1 MRWWCYL
8 FCAVA
13 ICTLPLVG
21 SGQGRFRTLTP
32 ARTQVVEQTGQ
43 FVFSRI
49 WYGGDRSTWSH
60 DYPRADLNLPKI
72 LDDVTTIDVHLG
84 ASNVFRLNDPE
95 LFGHPIIYISE
106 PGFCQ
111 MSEREVRGLRDCWLK
126 GGFVIFDDFAARQW
140 DNFALQVRRAL
151 PDKRLIEIDVTH
163 PIFQVFFGM
172 QTLDFPHPLVP
183 VEPSYWGIFE
193 DNDPAKR
200 MMAIVNYN
208 NDGAEYWE

>member
-13 ICTLPLVG
+13 SCTLPLVG

-32 ARTQVVEQTGQ
+32 ARNQVVEQTGQ

-49 WYGGDRSTWSH
+49 RYGGDRSTWNH

-84 ASNVFRLNDPE
+84 ASNVFRLDDPE

-106 PGFCQ
+106 PD
-111 MSEREVRGLRDCWLK
+111 ERARSAGTERLLAEGRV
-126 GGFVIFDDFAARQW
+126 VIFDDFEAR
-140 DNFALQVRRAL
+140 
-151 PDKRLIEIDVTH
+151 
-163 PIFQVFFGM
+163 
-172 QTLDFPHPLVP
+172 
-183 VEPSYWGIFE
+183 
-193 DNDPAKR
+193 
-200 MMAIVNYN
+200 
-208 NDGAEYWE
+208 